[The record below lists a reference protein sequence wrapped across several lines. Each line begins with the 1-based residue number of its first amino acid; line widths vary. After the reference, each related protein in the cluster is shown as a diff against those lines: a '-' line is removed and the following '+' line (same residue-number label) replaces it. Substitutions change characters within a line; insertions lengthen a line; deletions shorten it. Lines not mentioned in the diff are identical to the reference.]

1 MKNRTR
7 RAIGCLSAFAV
18 MICAAIFPAQA
29 QNYPNRPVRI
39 ILPFGAG
46 GVADVTTR
54 LVGEKLG
61 AKLGQRFVIENMPGA
76 GGIVAARAA
85 LAGGNDGYTL
95 ALLTNGTAISVPLF
109 KHLPLD
115 PFKDFTPISGIG
127 LFDCLFV
134 VNSEAELHTL
144 GDFVKTA
151 REKPGALN
159 IGTINVGS
167 TQHLAAELFKSM
179 AGVNVVIIPFRG
191 SPDAVVALMRKDVQ
205 VVIDFPA
212 ALQAGL
218 SDRKLSAVA
227 ATGPVS
233 AKVFG
238 TPTVAQAGVPGYEV
252 TSWNA
257 LYAPAGT
264 PKEVV
269 ETLNRALG
277 EVLADQELKKRALEL
292 GIDTRATTPEEINAR
307 MHSDIEKWAKV
318 IADAH
323 IPKQ

>member
-1 MKNRTR
+1 
-7 RAIGCLSAFAV
+7 
-18 MICAAIFPAQA
+18 
-29 QNYPNRPVRI
+29 
-39 ILPFGAG
+39 
-46 GVADVTTR
+46 
-54 LVGEKLG
+54 
-61 AKLGQRFVIENMPGA
+61 
-76 GGIVAARAA
+76 
-85 LAGGNDGYTL
+85 
-95 ALLTNGTAISVPLF
+95 
-109 KHLPLD
+109 
-115 PFKDFTPISGIG
+115 
-127 LFDCLFV
+127 
-134 VNSEAELHTL
+134 
-144 GDFVKTA
+144 VKTA
-151 REKPGALN
+151 RAQPGVLN
-159 IGTINVGS
+159 IGPINVGS

-179 AGVNVVIIPFRG
+179 SGVNVVIIPFRG

-238 TPTVAQAGVPGYEV
+238 TPTVDQAGVPGYEV

-269 ETLNRALG
+269 ETLNHALR
-277 EVLADQELKKRALEL
+277 EVLADPELKKRALEL

-307 MHSDIEKWAKV
+307 MHADIEKWAKV